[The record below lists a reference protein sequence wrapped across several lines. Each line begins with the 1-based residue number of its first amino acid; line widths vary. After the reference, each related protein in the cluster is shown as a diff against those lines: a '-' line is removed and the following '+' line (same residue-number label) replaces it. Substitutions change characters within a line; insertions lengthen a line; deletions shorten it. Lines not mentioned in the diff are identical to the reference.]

1 MQSKSLKEKREK
13 TEPKVIEEI
22 GPTFSA
28 KFMELI
34 FSTKFVNNESANT
47 GSSLMQDKYRENHAF
62 MLHSQMLRG
71 KNIKESPEKI

>member
-1 MQSKSLKEKREK
+1 
-13 TEPKVIEEI
+13 
-22 GPTFSA
+22 
-28 KFMELI
+28 MELI